1 MLYPT
6 QTGPRK
12 DLMDILL
19 ETQKDL
25 GGWAWPKIFF
35 ILATSERA
43 GTFSYAPPSLPNDT
57 TGVVENRVNG
67 TDLVGETVPDPDY
80 NWTTGKLEART
91 LIYESQIKP
100 LGGIEKADR
109 HGAKRSFRRAM
120 NKIEIKAN
128 ATIFSTTRTAAATT
142 LADQSV
148 VGTLQAKALAL
159 RAYGKPHLY
168 MSTEGLTKFLQIPE
182 VRNNMF
188 GQWGPQVAMSLLTGD
203 QKILLEKLS
212 PLIGFPSIVVYDS
225 QIVGNANNDYIGIVA
240 LRDEAMA
247 GGEEIIMTAKEMA
260 MYAFAALYI
269 PDGANQNMPM
279 GISAG
284 VDYKAKANLYDAT
297 GFYSLNEI
305 HPDAVA
311 VCKMLP
317 ISDYTTPGVVR
328 TIAA

>member
-1 MLYPT
+1 LKESLISLIEFLNSFSLSMASFKPIESATRLT
-6 QTGPRK
+6 SAETLTDQNVLK
-12 DLMDILL
+12 IL
-19 ETQKDL
+19 Q
-25 GGWAWPKIFF
+25 
-35 ILATSERA
+35 
-43 GTFSYAPPSLPNDT
+43 
-57 TGVVENRVNG
+57 
-67 TDLVGETVPDPDY
+67 
-80 NWTTGKLEART
+80 GKA
-91 LIYESQIKP
+91 I
-100 LGGIEKADR
+100 
-109 HGAKRSFRRAM
+109 
-120 NKIEIKAN
+120 
-128 ATIFSTTRTAAATT
+128 
-142 LADQSV
+142 
-148 VGTLQAKALAL
+148 AL
-159 RAYGKPHLY
+159 RKYGAPYLV
-168 MSTEGLTKFLQIPE
+168 MTTDALTTFLQIPE
-182 VRNNMF
+182 LRNNMF

-203 QKILLEKLS
+203 QNVLLSKLS
-212 PLIGFPSIVVYDS
+212 PLIGFPGVIVYDS
-225 QIVGNANNDYIGIVA
+225 QIVGTAQNDYIGIVA